1 MTGLELWRVVV
12 RPRAA
17 VLGLLAMAVRERRRR
32 IAAKS
37 TFCLGLGPMVVR
49 KRRATRLATVAF
61 ALGLAGGATR
71 RLGAGRCRARLLAL
85 GALASA
91 GRESVRAREAAEA
104 RARKAELKRLKV
116 EARKFIKPE
125 FDAPSAAKLAD
136 SMWSRPPGVAEDLSE
151 ALLQHS
157 AKLREAFK
165 KKPAAKAAK
174 PKTAAAPLVTVLDAK
189 SLKAAELALNMTD
202 AGHRPKDR
210 SAQAAERA
218 AAEDAARAAAG
229 QPLATPKKA
238 RKLALDVILDSLN
251 ALDSRIMGRQVL
263 ALRSGWGGGSD
274 EDGDQPAGEGGGDV
288 GGAQEGGKSPE
299 TLRAEEEERE
309 RVAAIQ
315 EARAGAEAA
324 ATLLR
329 AEACYDPGAVSRA
342 QLQQLEPHQTF
353 SSADIFMREVV
364 AQVPLAQERL
374 RFLAFPPAFEEAA
387 TRCDG
392 LVQRLRACFVE
403 VVESLKLPSLAHVIL
418 SLGVG
423 LSGIPAEAFRITVLP
438 TLKTVKNSE
447 NVTFL
452 DMVVRC
458 CLDSAPLILDLADD
472 FPTLRAART
481 VELSIE
487 DARAAVK
494 EVAKEMAT
502 LEPLRRAADKG
513 SAGLDQ
519 EAAARVLRRVADSKA
534 VCDDLQEQLSLAE
547 SEMDSMYNRVAE
559 NPDSLSLAQ
568 LFGALKSFFDDL
580 DSAIKKEDTRRTR
593 AEAKRRHQEQREAA
607 KAKAAAKTGLAKTG
621 AAKDVAP
628 ANDPAKSPSPQNA
641 GPGSEAP
648 DGAAATPPS
657 TPLREDP
664 PSGGHHDGGEDS
676 DSDRATVAADFSSLA
691 AQLSA
696 AASPGGRTVHRSPS
710 RGSIFSQALSPRVGL
725 RAAGLIDSDDD
736 SDGAEAMDAVERLPP
751 SLASPPASRRG
762 SARPA
767 LGGGAATP
775 VLARRRFSS
784 SADVDGWGGAAAAD
798 QPPSP
803 IVAPGAAAEAAS
815 AARSRRASRAQSLR
829 SFVYG
834 TPGSAAAAAEPASSA
849 AAAAGAGADSP
860 AAVEAR
866 PISPVAAV
874 VSRAAFKLMRKRR
887 EGIHSE
893 SAAGKAGGL
902 ASVVAAWMSSNV
914 VTSPEHRL
922 PEPAE

>member
-85 GALASA
+85 GALAST

-229 QPLATPKKA
+229 QPLAAPKKA

-274 EDGDQPAGEGGGDV
+274 EDGDQPAGEGGDDV

-607 KAKAAAKTGLAKTG
+607 KAKAAAKAGLAKTG

-628 ANDPAKSPSPQNA
+628 ANHPAKGPSPQNA

-696 AASPGGRTVHRSPS
+696 AASPGGRAVHRSPS

-849 AAAAGAGADSP
+849 AAAAAAGADSP
-860 AAVEAR
+860 AAVEVR